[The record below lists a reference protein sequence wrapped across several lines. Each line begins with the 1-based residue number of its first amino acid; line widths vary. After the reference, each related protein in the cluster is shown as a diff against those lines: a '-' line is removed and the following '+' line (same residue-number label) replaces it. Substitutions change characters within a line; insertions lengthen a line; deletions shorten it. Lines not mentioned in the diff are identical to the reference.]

1 MQDAVVFALLLLMLV
16 SAWGIIKPFGG
27 LRRRWFAVGVTAFFV
42 AAVLSVPAPTPEE
55 VAARGKADALAS
67 SEMISDKAK
76 SAITG
81 IERYERAT
89 HSKTYAKVGRDVFGR
104 LTELEEGA
112 LLVAA
117 GSNKCDA
124 VDFGGVSIDKSKKD
138 APVWYV
144 DCKNGNRFLVDLAS
158 AESALE
164 RRTKL
169 LLASTELEPDCTTTS
184 LSLCDASRAQ
194 KAANEVEVVSMCDML
209 IKEAVISDAD
219 MDWSWN
225 YAFSDGDRIQVVRG
239 FKAQNAFGAELKH
252 RYMCYFDAGV
262 GRVTEL
268 SVEGPFGAKRL
279 I

>member
-1 MQDAVVFALLLLMLV
+1 MQVAVVFALLLLMLI

-27 LRRRWFAVGVTAFFV
+27 LRRRWFALGVPVFFI
-42 AAVLSVPAPTPEE
+42 AAALSAPERTPEQIASRE
-55 VAARGKADALAS
+55 KADALAS
-67 SEMISDKAK
+67 SEKISDKAK
-76 SAITG
+76 NAIRA

-89 HSKTYAKVGRDVFGR
+89 HSKTYAKVGRDVFVR

-117 GSNKCDA
+117 ESNKCDA
-124 VDFGGVSIDKSKKD
+124 VEFGGVSIDKSNKS

-144 DCKNGNRFLVDLAS
+144 DCKNGNRFLVDLGG
-158 AESALE
+158 AEAAIE

-169 LLASTELEPDCTTTS
+169 QLASKELEPDCTTTS
-184 LSLCDASRAQ
+184 LSLCDASKAQ
-194 KAANEVEVVSMCDML
+194 RAANEVEVVSMCDIL

-219 MDWSWN
+219 MDWGWN
-225 YAFSDGDRIQVVRG
+225 YAFSEGDRIQVVRD

-252 RYMCYFDAGV
+252 RYMCYFDAGI

-268 SVEGPFGAKRL
+268 SVEGPFGTKRV

>member
-1 MQDAVVFALLLLMLV
+1 MQDALVFALFVLMLV
-16 SAWGIIKPFGG
+16 SAWGVVKPFGG
-27 LRRRWFAVGVTAFFV
+27 LRRRWFALGVPIFFV
-42 AAVLSVPAPTPEE
+42 AAGLSAPKPTPEE
-55 VAARGKADALAS
+55 IAAREKAEALAS
-67 SEMISDKAK
+67 AEQISGKAK
-76 SAITG
+76 NAIAA
-81 IERYERAT
+81 IEGYERAT

-117 GSNKCDA
+117 ESSKCDA
-124 VDFGGVSIDKSKKD
+124 VDFGGVSLDKSQKG

-144 DCKNGNRFLVDLAS
+144 DCKNGNRFLVDLAG
-158 AESALE
+158 AEAALE
-164 RRTKL
+164 RRAKL
-169 LLASTELEPDCTTTS
+169 QLAATELEPDCTTTS
-184 LSLCDASRAQ
+184 LSLCDASKAQ
-194 KAANEVEVVSMCDML
+194 RAANEAEVVAMCDIL

-219 MDWSWN
+219 MDWGWN

-252 RYMCYFDAGV
+252 RYMCYFDAGI

-268 SVEGPFGAKRL
+268 SVEGPFGTKRL